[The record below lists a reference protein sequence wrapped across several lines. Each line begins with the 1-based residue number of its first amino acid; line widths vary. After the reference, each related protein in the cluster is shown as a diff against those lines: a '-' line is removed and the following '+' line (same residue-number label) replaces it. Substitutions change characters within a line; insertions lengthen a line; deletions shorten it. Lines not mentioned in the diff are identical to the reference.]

1 MGGRIKFEIFAY
13 LYINRPKLVHFQI
26 QGLFAAFRL
35 EIETRVSF
43 FSFQLYPNLNFLMLK
58 VMINKLLK

>member
-1 MGGRIKFEIFAY
+1 MCGRIEFEIFAY
-13 LYINRPKLVHFQI
+13 LYINRPRLVHFQI

-43 FSFQLYPNLNFLMLK
+43 FSFQLYPNLKFFI
-58 VMINKLLK
+58 VEVIINKF